1 MSSSRTAARLVRIL
15 SMVPWVLANRGV
27 TVDEVCDRFGY
38 TQKELAQDLDLV
50 FVCGLPGYGPGELM
64 EAYIDGDE
72 VVVDMADYFS
82 RPVRLNPA
90 EALGLLASGMALA
103 STNQAPPALERA
115 VEKLAAVVLGDAE
128 ETLAV
133 ELAAEPD
140 TLDTMRRAAAEHRVV
155 DIVYTSIGKGETR
168 ERTIEPWSVFSS
180 LGNWYVSAH
189 CRTAGGERVFRLD
202 RIRQAVL
209 GDETFEPP
217 AEIPPPEVRYTPG
230 EDDVYATLELD
241 DSARWVAEYYPVETL
256 DDRPG
261 TLTVRFA
268 APDPAVV
275 ARLLIRLGTH
285 ARLVDGDEVGA
296 ATDALRSAILARYGA

>member
-1 MSSSRTAARLVRIL
+1 MTQSRTAKRLIRIL

-27 TVDEVCDRFGY
+27 TVDEVCTRFGY
-38 TQKELAQDLDLV
+38 TQKELANDLDLV

-115 VEKLAAVVLGDAE
+115 IEKLASVVLGDAE
-128 ETLAV
+128 EVLAV

-140 TLDTMRRAAAEHRVV
+140 TLDTLRRAAADRRVV
-155 DIVYTSIGKGETR
+155 DIVYTSLGKGETKH
-168 ERTIEPWSVFSS
+168 RTIEPWSVFSS

-189 CRTAGGERVFRLD
+189 CRTAGGERVFRID
-202 RIRQAVL
+202 RIREAL
-209 GDETFEPP
+209 IGDETFTPP
-217 AEIPPPEVRYTPG
+217 VNIPPPEVRYTPG

-241 DSARWVAEYYPVETL
+241 AAARWVAEYYPVEILSDTA
-256 DDRPG
+256 G
-261 TLTVRFA
+261 SLTVRFA

-275 ARLLIRLGTH
+275 ARLLIRLGNH
-285 ARLVDGDEVGA
+285 ARLVDGDEVAGA
-296 ATDALRSAILARYGA
+296 VAALRSAILARYTD